1 MNKQLLPKNGRKD
14 IFTFS
19 LLSSGT
25 RIWYA
30 VMSLCIIA
38 AAVLMY
44 IERHRLPVLGI
55 VLGCFSLFVLCYVD
69 RWRFNCQEKTIEY
82 RVGLI
87 FLALHKQYSFS
98 DIEKAETERFI
109 KGLLKTEFI
118 KCVLC
123 LRTGEKKTVA
133 IFPARNTALEQ
144 QWETLT
150 TFLSN
155 QQAIHNYE
163 L

>member
-1 MNKQLLPKNGRKD
+1 MDKQLSFKNDRRD

-30 VMSLCIIA
+30 VMLLCIIA
-38 AAVLMY
+38 AATLMY
-44 IERHRLPVLGI
+44 IERHRLPLLGI

-69 RWRFNCQEKTIEY
+69 RWRFDCTKKTIEY

-87 FLALHKQYSFS
+87 SLALRKQYSFS

-109 KGLLKTEFI
+109 KGMFKTEFI
-118 KCVLC
+118 KCILY

-133 IFPARNTALEQ
+133 IFPARNKTLER
-144 QWETLT
+144 QWEALT
-150 TFLSN
+150 AVF
-155 QQAIHNYE
+155 AG
-163 L
+163 

>member
-1 MNKQLLPKNGRKD
+1 MDKQLLPKNGRKD

-69 RWRFNCQEKTIEY
+69 RWRFNCTKKTIEY

-133 IFPARNTALEQ
+133 IFPARNKVLERH
-144 QWETLT
+144 WETLT
-150 TFLSN
+150 AVF
-155 QQAIHNYE
+155 AG
-163 L
+163 

>member
-1 MNKQLLPKNGRKD
+1 MDKQLLPKNGRKD

-55 VLGCFSLFVLCYVD
+55 VLGCLSLFVLCYVD

-123 LRTGEKKTVA
+123 LRTGEKKTIA
-133 IFPARNTALEQ
+133 IFPAHNKTLEQ
-144 QWETLT
+144 HWEILT
-150 TFLSN
+150 AVF
-155 QQAIHNYE
+155 AG
-163 L
+163 

>member
-1 MNKQLLPKNGRKD
+1 MDKPLLSTKNRSD

-25 RIWYA
+25 RIGYA
-30 VMSLCIIA
+30 VMLLCISTA
-38 AAVLMY
+38 SVLMY
-44 IERHRLPVLGI
+44 TERHQLPVLGI
-55 VLGCFSLFVLCYVD
+55 ILGCFSVFVLCYVD
-69 RWRFNCQEKTIEY
+69 RWRFDCAEQSVEY

-87 FLALHKQYSFS
+87 FFALRKQYPFS

-133 IFPARNTALEQ
+133 IFPARNKALER

-150 TFLSN
+150 TVLGD
-155 QQAIHNYE
+155 
-163 L
+163 

>member
-1 MNKQLLPKNGRKD
+1 MLPQKNRND
-14 IFTFS
+14 MVTFS
-19 LLSSGT
+19 LFSARVRAG
-25 RIWYA
+25 YA
-30 VMSLCIIA
+30 VMLLCIGA
-38 AAVLMY
+38 ASVLMY
-44 IERHRLPVLGI
+44 SERHQLPIMGI
-55 VLGCFSLFVLCYVD
+55 ILGCFSLFVLCYVD

-123 LRTGEKKTVA
+123 LRTGEKKTIA
-133 IFPARNTALEQ
+133 IFPAHNKTLERHWEILTAV
-144 QWETLT
+144 
-150 TFLSN
+150 F
-155 QQAIHNYE
+155 AG
-163 L
+163 

>member
-1 MNKQLLPKNGRKD
+1 MDKPLLPKKD
-14 IFTFS
+14 RSGILTFS
-19 LLSSGT
+19 LFSSGT
-25 RIWYA
+25 RVKYA
-30 VMSLCIIA
+30 VILLCIIA
-38 AAVLMY
+38 ASILMY
-44 IERHRLPVLGI
+44 NERHQLPVLGSI
-55 VLGCFSLFVLCYVD
+55 LGCFSLFVLCYVD
-69 RWRFNCQEKTIEY
+69 RWRFDCIERTVDY

-87 FLALHKQYSFS
+87 FLALRKQYSFA

-133 IFPARNTALEQ
+133 IFPARNKTLER

-150 TFLSN
+150 TFF
-155 QQAIHNYE
+155 IG
-163 L
+163 

>member
-1 MNKQLLPKNGRKD
+1 MNKPLLPTKNQND
-14 IFTFS
+14 NFTFS

-30 VMSLCIIA
+30 VMLLCIIA
-38 AAVLMY
+38 AATLMY

-69 RWRFNCQEKTIEY
+69 RWRFDCTKKTIEY

-87 FLALHKQYSFS
+87 SLALRKQYSFS

-109 KGLLKTEFI
+109 KGMFKTEFI
-118 KCVLC
+118 KCILY

-133 IFPARNTALEQ
+133 IFPARNKTLEQ
-144 QWETLT
+144 HWEILT
-150 TFLSN
+150 AVF
-155 QQAIHNYE
+155 AG
-163 L
+163 

>member
-1 MNKQLLPKNGRKD
+1 MDKPLLPTKKQNEN
-14 IFTFS
+14 FTFS
-19 LLSSGT
+19 LISFGT

-30 VMSLCIIA
+30 VILLCIIA
-38 AAVLMY
+38 AATLMY

-69 RWRFNCQEKTIEY
+69 RWRFNCTKKTIEY

-87 FLALHKQYSFS
+87 FLALGKHYSFS

-109 KGLLKTEFI
+109 KGLFKTKFI
-118 KCVLC
+118 KCILC

-150 TFLSN
+150 AFF
-155 QQAIHNYE
+155 AG
-163 L
+163 

>member
-1 MNKQLLPKNGRKD
+1 MDKPLLPTKKQNEN
-14 IFTFS
+14 FTFS
-19 LLSSGT
+19 LISFGT

-30 VMSLCIIA
+30 VILLCIIA
-38 AAVLMY
+38 AATLMY
-44 IERHRLPVLGI
+44 IERHQLPVLGI
-55 VLGCFSLFVLCYVD
+55 ILGCFSLFVLCYVD
-69 RWRFNCQEKTIEY
+69 RWQFDCIEKTVDY

-87 FLALHKQYSFS
+87 FLALGKHYSFS

-109 KGLLKTEFI
+109 KGLFKTKFI
-118 KCVLC
+118 KCILC

>member
-1 MNKQLLPKNGRKD
+1 MDKQLSLKNDRRD

-30 VMSLCIIA
+30 VMLLCIIA
-38 AAVLMY
+38 AATLMY
-44 IERHRLPVLGI
+44 IERHRLPLLGI

-87 FLALHKQYSFS
+87 FFALHKQYSFS

-123 LRTGEKKTVA
+123 LRTGEKKTIA
-133 IFPARNTALEQ
+133 IFPAHNKTLERHWEILTAV
-144 QWETLT
+144 
-150 TFLSN
+150 F
-155 QQAIHNYE
+155 AG
-163 L
+163 